1 VRKVLAGSR
10 SRRKFQS
17 GKEVKL
23 LTADEKPNPHYR
35 VVGSNNAEG
44 LEKKL
49 NEAHDAGYRA
59 IAALD
64 APNQTS
70 LVIMEHQGD

>member
-1 VRKVLAGSR
+1 M
-10 SRRKFQS
+10 
-17 GKEVKL
+17 
-23 LTADEKPNPHYR
+23 TADEKPNPHYR